1 MIDPRETL
9 YTRQYDKL
17 HVNVY
22 DTAEIM
28 GNAAACAIAEDMK
41 RIISEKGSLRMMF
54 AAAPSQNTTIR
65 ALLVREDIPWEKVT
79 AFHMDEY
86 LGISEESPQS
96 FRNFLSRSLF
106 SKKRFCAI
114 HLITGD
120 APDAQ
125 AEADR
130 YEALLR
136 EEPLDMVLLGIGENG
151 HIAFN
156 DPPDASFTESSF
168 TKIIALDMKSRV
180 QQVHDGC
187 FTHLEDVPK
196 RAITVTIPA
205 FMQAKTLHCVV
216 PNGRKADAIQ
226 ATVLGPVAESC
237 PASILRTHDD
247 AHLYLDRSS
256 AEKLLENE

>member
-1 MIDPRETL
+1 MKEPIHAK
-9 YTRQYDKL
+9 QYDKL
-17 HVNVY
+17 HVSVF
-22 DTAEIM
+22 DTAEAM
-28 GNAAACAIAEDMK
+28 GNAAALAIAEDMK
-41 RIISEKGSLRMMF
+41 TIISEKGSLRMMF
-54 AAAPSQNTTIR
+54 AAAPSQDTTIR
-65 ALLVREDIPWEKVT
+65 ALLAIEDIPWHKVT

-86 LGISEESPQS
+86 LGISEEAPQS
-96 FRNFLSRSLF
+96 FRNFLTRSLF
-106 SKKRFCAI
+106 SRKKFASV
-114 HLITGD
+114 HLIAGE

-125 AEADR
+125 AEAER

-156 DPPDASFTESSF
+156 DPPEASFTESSL

-216 PNGRKADAIQ
+216 PNERKADAIQ
-226 ATVLGPVAESC
+226 ATVLDPIDENC
-237 PASILRTHDD
+237 PASILRKHDD
-247 AHLYLDRSS
+247 AHLYLDRFS
-256 AEKLLENE
+256 AAKLLENE